1 MEKATII
8 KNWRIGT
15 TLKSLKYIHQKGVN
29 ISIYD
34 RDVDLL
40 ENEINSL
47 LNLEVEIKS
56 KGSVDIILE
65 EVKKVIN
72 PNEFPLVYNDIESL
86 LYLFKKVSASE
97 NLKLLVA
104 IVNTNMC
111 RRFHTDV
118 NDLRM
123 LCTYAGSG
131 TLWLPEDNINREAL
145 LNYGNNESIVIDE
158 HNIQQVDTGSL
169 IILKGS
175 KYVQNDTNA
184 VVHRSPAIEGNNETR
199 LLLRIDTN
207 QFLNNVNN

>member
-158 HNIQQVDTGSL
+158 HNIQQVDTGSV

>member
-158 HNIQQVDTGSL
+158 HNIQQVDTGSV

-184 VVHRSPAIEGNNETR
+184 VIHRSPAIEGNNETR